1 MAEKI
6 YKAAAYMRLSKKAA
20 VYIRKA
26 RIESQ
31 RGIIESFINGRDDL
45 RLAEK
50 FVDDGCSGTDFELSG
65 FQGMMGKI
73 CKMRLT
79 V

>member
-1 MAEKI
+1 MEEGERVAEEI

-31 RGIIESFINGRDDL
+31 RGIIESFINGRDM
-45 RLAEK
+45 
-50 FVDDGCSGTDFELSG
+50 VHS
-65 FQGMMGKI
+65 
-73 CKMRLT
+73 
-79 V
+79 